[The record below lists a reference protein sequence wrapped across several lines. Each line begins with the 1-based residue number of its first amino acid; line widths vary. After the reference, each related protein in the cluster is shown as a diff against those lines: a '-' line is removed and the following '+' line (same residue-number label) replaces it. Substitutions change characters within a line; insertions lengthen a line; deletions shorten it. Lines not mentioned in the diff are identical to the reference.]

1 VIAEHYAR
9 KWQAAGLIDP
19 AAVQRI
25 LAWEVGHRRPVW
37 LWAVAGMGAL
47 AMALGVMAI
56 VGANWESISDGLKL
70 GVDLALNAL
79 CAVAVFVAWRHGR
92 IWPREVAALL
102 LFSLV
107 LSGIAVIGQVY
118 QLQSAPWRAL
128 ALWLALS
135 TPFLALTALTRLT
148 GILWALAAVTTWFMA
163 ADPVFHLLGRLG
175 VLDQHRYT
183 FDSAFFVPLQTYLAA
198 CGLVV
203 IAAVRRLWPPARHQA
218 DQLLKLGI
226 AGVIAACSLVA
237 GFGFDG
243 LARGDNAALGP
254 IVVAAV
260 ATLVAGGAFWHGR
273 TPAER
278 RLAAVLLG
286 VSFVVWT
293 AALLTHGLERRT
305 GEIAHALLFIVY
317 WAILGAVAARAGW
330 RGLFGLAFT
339 VIGLRLLV
347 LYFEAIG
354 GLTATGLGL
363 LGGGLLCLLLA
374 AAGWR
379 LTRRVPRRTT
389 GAPS

>member
-1 VIAEHYAR
+1 MIAEHYAR
-9 KWQAAGLIDP
+9 KWQAAGLIDA

-25 LAWEVGHRRPVW
+25 LSWEVGRRRPVW
-37 LWAVAGMGAL
+37 LWAVAGMGSL
-47 AMALGVMAI
+47 AVALGVMAI
-56 VGANWESISDGLKL
+56 VGANWEGIPDGLKL

-79 CAVAVFVAWRHGR
+79 CAVAVFVSWRHGR

-118 QLQSAPWRAL
+118 QLQSDAWRAL

-163 ADPVFHLLGRLG
+163 ADPVFRALVRLG
-175 VLDQHRYT
+175 VLEQHRYT
-183 FDSAFFVPLQTYLAA
+183 WDSAFFVPLQAYLAA
-198 CGLVV
+198 CGLIV
-203 IAAVRRLWPPARHQA
+203 IAAVRNLWPPARHQA

-226 AGVIAACSLVA
+226 AGLIAACSLVA
-237 GFGFDG
+237 GFDW
-243 LARGDNAALGP
+243 LARGDGAPLGP
-254 IVVAAV
+254 IALAGV
-260 ATLVAGGAFWHGR
+260 ATLAAGGAFWHGR

-278 RLAAVLLG
+278 RLGALILG
-286 VSFVVWT
+286 ASFLVWT
-293 AALLTHGLERRT
+293 AALLTGGLEPRA
-305 GEIAHALLFIVY
+305 EEVVHALLFIVY
-317 WAILGAVAARAGW
+317 WVVLGAMAARAGW

-374 AAGWR
+374 AVGWR
-379 LTRRVPRRTT
+379 LTQRVPKRAT
-389 GAPS
+389 GVPS